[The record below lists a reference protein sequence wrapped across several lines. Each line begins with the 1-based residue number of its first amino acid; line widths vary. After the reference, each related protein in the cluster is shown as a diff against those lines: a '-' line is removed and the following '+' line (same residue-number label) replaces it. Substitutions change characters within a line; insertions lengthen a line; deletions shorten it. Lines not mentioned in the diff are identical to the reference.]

1 MEAVKEATIP
11 NQPITSV
18 IKTEAEYEELL
29 AEFRALMMK
38 DPAANTSEGDRL
50 ELLGLLLQ
58 EYEAKNFSLG
68 PTDAVDAILFR
79 MEQMGLKRKDLIP
92 YLGSRGKVS
101 EVLNRKRPLSLT
113 MIRALHAGLGIPLET
128 LIQDAGDE

>member
-101 EVLNRKRPLSLT
+101 EVLNRKRPLNLT
-113 MIRALHAGLGIPLET
+113 MIRALHAGLGI
-128 LIQDAGDE
+128 